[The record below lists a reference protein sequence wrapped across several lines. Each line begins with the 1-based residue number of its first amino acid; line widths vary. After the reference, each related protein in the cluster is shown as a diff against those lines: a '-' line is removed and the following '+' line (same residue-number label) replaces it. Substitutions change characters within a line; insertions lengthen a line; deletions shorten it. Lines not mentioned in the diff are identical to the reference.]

1 VPHRERGAHG
11 HWAFEA
17 DHHLSNGETKEFDCE
32 NLFSAVG
39 INFGNVKQNQQL
51 LLQKLNELVG
61 QGYTIYSQTTG
72 VFSQGD
78 GNFGI
83 FKTHYLLT
91 K

>member
-1 VPHRERGAHG
+1 M
-11 HWAFEA
+11 
-17 DHHLSNGETKEFDCE
+17 
-32 NLFSAVG
+32 G